1 MSRTPE
7 NLVRHELIGLPVRV
21 VVHDDPGTEGLE
33 GEVVD
38 ETMNTL
44 GILAEKGRVTVPKKG
59 AEFLFELEEEK
70 IRVDGD
76 LLVGRPEDRVS
87 KKLPGKWGYVK
98 RI

>member
-1 MSRTPE
+1 MSRTPA
-7 NLVRHELIGLPVRV
+7 NLVRHELVGLPVRV
-21 VVHDDPGTEGLE
+21 VTHDDPNMEGLE

-38 ETMNTL
+38 ETMKTL
-44 GILAEKGRVTVPKKG
+44 GILAEKGRVNVPKKG
-59 AEFLFELEEEK
+59 AEFLFQLEEEK
-70 IRVDGD
+70 ISVDGD

>member
-21 VVHDDPGTEGLE
+21 VKHDDHNMEGLE
-33 GEVVD
+33 GDVVD
-38 ETMNTL
+38 ETMKTL
-44 GILAEKGRVTVPKKG
+44 SILAEKGRVTVPKKG
-59 AEFLFELEEEK
+59 AEFLFNLEEDKVKVE
-70 IRVDGD
+70 GD

-87 KKLPGKWGYVK
+87 KKIPGKWGYVR